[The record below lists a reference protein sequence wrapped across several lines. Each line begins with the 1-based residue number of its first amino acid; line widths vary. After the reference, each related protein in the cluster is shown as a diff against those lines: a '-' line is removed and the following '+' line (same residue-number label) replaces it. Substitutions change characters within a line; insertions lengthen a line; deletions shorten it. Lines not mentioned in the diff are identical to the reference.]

1 MKIPNSQTEQTT
13 QTVYSNQANQTL
25 RPLSFV
31 IVGSGWRSLFF
42 ARIAKQYP
50 EQFKLQY
57 MLCRTQEKA
66 DKMAAEYDIPTTI
79 SPEVCENAK
88 PDFVVVAVS
97 KTGLF
102 TETKKWSDKG
112 FPVLC
117 ETPAADCVEDLK
129 SLWELVQKGAKVQ
142 IAEQYHRYPIMAA
155 GLKAIADGKLHDSY
169 AVTLSMAH
177 DYHGI
182 SLIRRM
188 LQPENPQSL
197 RLESMCG
204 EQYSFPVTNTDSRY
218 GTITDGSVGKQERKV
233 VTLRFTNGK
242 VAFYDFSGV
251 QYHSFIRARHV
262 NVQGRD
268 GEWND
273 TFLRYVDEAHM
284 PHEEELTAWLNP
296 VYVGLETEE
305 LQAQSRQWKPGVVMD
320 NAQDEYAIASMMYDM
335 REYIAGGKEVYPMAE
350 ALEDA
355 YLYLLMKDAVSNPGH
370 TILPESMPWQQK

>member
-1 MKIPNSQTEQTT
+1 MNTQAEQITLTEPIKREVQ
-13 QTVYSNQANQTL
+13 SNRIS
-25 RPLSFV
+25 RPLSFI

-42 ARIAKQYP
+42 VRIAKRYP

-66 DKMAAEYDIPTTI
+66 DKMAAEYNIPTTT
-79 SPEVCENAK
+79 SQEACEETA

-97 KTGLF
+97 KADLF
-102 TETKKWSDKG
+102 QETKKWAEKG

-117 ETPAADCVEDLK
+117 ETPAADSVEDLQ
-129 SLWELVQKGAKVQ
+129 SLWELVQNGAKVQ

-155 GLKAIADGKLHDSY
+155 GLKAIADGRLHDPY

-177 DYHGI
+177 DYHGV

-188 LQPENPQSL
+188 LQPDNPQGL
-197 RLESMCG
+197 RLESLCG

-218 GTITDGSVGKQERKV
+218 GAITDGSIGRQERKV
-233 VTLRFTNGK
+233 VTLKFANDK

-273 TFLRYVDEAHM
+273 TFLRYVDESHM
-284 PHEEELTAWLNP
+284 PHEEKLTAWLHP
-296 VYVGLETEE
+296 DYGCLDTEE
-305 LQAQSRQWKPGVVMD
+305 LKRQSREWNPYIIMD
-320 NAQDEYAIASMMYDM
+320 NAQDEYAIASMMFDM

-355 YLYLLMKDAVSNPGH
+355 YIYLLMNEAVSNPGQ
-370 TILPESMPWQQK
+370 TIVPQPMPWQ

>member
-1 MKIPNSQTEQTT
+1 MKTEQVR
-13 QTVYSNQANQTL
+13 QTDHLNQSIQ
-25 RPLSFV
+25 RPCPLSFI

-42 ARIAKQYP
+42 VRIAKQYP
-50 EQFKLQY
+50 EQFTLKY

-66 DKMAAEYDIPTTI
+66 DIMATEHDIPTTI
-79 SPEVCENAK
+79 SLEACEEAN

-97 KTGLF
+97 KASLF
-102 TETKKWSDKG
+102 QETKKWAEKG

-117 ETPAADCVEDLK
+117 ETPAANSVEDLQA
-129 SLWELVQKGAKVQ
+129 LWELVQKGAKIQ

-155 GLKAIADGKLHDSY
+155 GLKAVADGRLHDPY

-188 LQPENPQSL
+188 LQPDNPQSL
-197 RLESMCG
+197 RLESLCG
-204 EQYSFPVTNTDSRY
+204 AQYSFPVQNTDSRY
-218 GTITDGSVGKQERKV
+218 GAITDGSMGQQDRKV

-273 TFLRYVDEAHM
+273 TFLRYVDEEHV

-296 VYVGLETEE
+296 AYACLETEE
-305 LQAQSRQWKPGVVMD
+305 LQRQSRSWTPCVIMD
-320 NAQDEYAIASMMYDM
+320 NAQDEYAMASMMFDM

-355 YLYLLMKDAVSNPGH
+355 YIYLLMNEAVSNPGQK
-370 TILPESMPWQQK
+370 IVPQFMPWQ